1 MRLPELTLL
10 YALVGVGCTIAL
22 LMRQRSS
29 RPAVDITLMT
39 TLWPLYAPFVLA
51 RGEQTVNVKFGE
63 KSFLEALQQVSGT
76 PLAFLLPDPTE
87 ARALARRLSIAN
99 DKVVELD
106 RMLTQPEFDELTAV
120 ARQEELEAQGDR
132 FASETAKRRVQN
144 IRRLRGLRNQFAR
157 QLDQVGELLSQLR
170 IQAEVVRFAGQVD
183 DGTRDLVSELICR
196 LEGLDE
202 VLDQTSLDE

>member
-22 LMRQRSS
+22 LMRHRSS
-29 RPAVDITLMT
+29 RPAVDIALMT

-51 RGEQTVNVKFGE
+51 RAEQMVDVTFGE
-63 KSFLEALQQVSGT
+63 KSFLAALQQVSGT
-76 PLAFLLPDPTE
+76 PLAGLLPDPTE
-87 ARALARRLSIAN
+87 ARALARRLRVASE
-99 DKVVELD
+99 KVFEID
-106 RMLTQPEFDELTAV
+106 RMLTQPDFDEQAAV
-120 ARQEELEAQGDR
+120 ARQKELEAQGDR
-132 FASETAKRRVQN
+132 FASETAQRRVQN
-144 IRRLRGLRNQFAR
+144 IRRLRSLRDQFAR

-183 DGTRDLVSELICR
+183 DGTRDLVVELICR

-202 VLDQTSLDE
+202 VLDQSSLDE